1 MFFLTPAR
9 LTAPKA
15 PRRLPRAALL
25 AAAMVLSA
33 CAPRAE
39 WSLMNPSAPGA
50 DSGGAQFEVLAVT
63 TRARL
68 APDANIFTAARSAV
82 PGHALFAIAA
92 APGRASGQIMPP
104 ALVVERQ
111 AILTSRAALL
121 DRLAA
126 RPDMTDVGLFVHGY
140 NMNFPESLL
149 RTAQLAADDV
159 LPGAPV
165 LFAWPSE
172 ARMQG
177 YLHDRDSVTASRDAL
192 ADLLTDLARDRRLGR
207 IDVLAHSMGAW
218 LTVEALRQ
226 LRLAGRTDVLG
237 QLSVTLAA
245 PDIDVDVFAA
255 QMAVIGPM
263 RQPMKI
269 LVAPDD
275 RALILSSRISGE
287 RVRLGMMD
295 VADPRVGRIAAAYNI
310 AVIDISE
317 MQATDGLR
325 HDRYAGLGSA
335 ASPRTQVNDLR
346 RAGAYVVTA
355 VGGLVAAPFDVLE
368 GALSPD

>member
-1 MFFLTPAR
+1 MSFLTPLLALPGLPR
-9 LTAPKA
+9 LT
-15 PRRLPRAALL
+15 RVVLVAAVATL
-25 AAAMVLSA
+25 AA

-39 WSLMNPSAPGA
+39 YALLNPPAQEVAA
-50 DSGGAQFEVLAVT
+50 DARRLEVLAVT
-63 TRARL
+63 TRARKS
-68 APDANIFTAARSAV
+68 PDANIFTAGRSRVAD
-82 PGHALFAIAA
+82 HALFGIAA
-92 APGRASGQIMPP
+92 ARDRMPGEIAPP
-104 ALVVERQ
+104 ALAVERQ

-126 RPDMTDVGLFVHGY
+126 RPGQSEVGLFVHGY

-172 ARMQG
+172 ARVQG
-177 YLHDRDSVTASRDAL
+177 YLHDRDSVAVSRDAL
-192 ADLLTDLARDRRLGR
+192 AELLTDLARDRRLGR
-207 IDVLAHSMGAW
+207 VDVLAHSMGAW

-226 LRLAGRTDVLG
+226 LRLTGREDVLDR
-237 QLSVTLAA
+237 LSVTLAA
-245 PDIDVDVFAA
+245 PDIDADVFAG
-255 QMAVIGPM
+255 QMAVIGRM
-263 RQPMKI
+263 HQPMKI

-287 RVRLGMMD
+287 RLRLGMLD
-295 VADPRVGRIAAAYNI
+295 VSDPRVGQIASAYNI
-310 AVIDISE
+310 AVIDISG

-325 HDRYAGLGSA
+325 HDRYAGLGGA
-335 ASPRTQVNDLR
+335 AAPRSQVNDLR

-355 VGGLVAAPFDVLE
+355 VGGLVIAPFDVLE

>member
-1 MFFLTPAR
+1 MSFLNPLPALPGSPR
-9 LTAPKA
+9 LSRGVLLAVV
-15 PRRLPRAALL
+15 AAL
-25 AAAMVLSA
+25 AA

-39 WSLMNPSAPGA
+39 HALLNPPAQAIAA
-50 DSGGAQFEVLAVT
+50 DALRFEVLAVT
-63 TRARL
+63 TRARQS
-68 APDANIFTAARSAV
+68 PDANIFTSARSRTA
-82 PGHALFAIAA
+82 GHALFGIAA
-92 APGRASGQIMPP
+92 ARDRRPGEIAPP
-104 ALVVERQ
+104 ALAVERQ

-126 RPDMTDVGLFVHGY
+126 GRGRTDVGLFVHGY
-140 NMNFPESLL
+140 NLNFPESLL

-172 ARMQG
+172 ARVQG
-177 YLHDRDSVTASRDAL
+177 YLHDRDSVAASRDAL
-192 ADLLTDLARDRRLGR
+192 AELLTDLARDRRLGR
-207 IDVLAHSMGAW
+207 VDVLAHSMGAW

-226 LRLAGRTDVLG
+226 LRLSGRDDVLER
-237 QLSVTLAA
+237 LSVTLAA
-245 PDIDVDVFAA
+245 PDIDADVFAG
-255 QMAVIGPM
+255 QMAVIGRM

-287 RVRLGMMD
+287 RLRLGMLD
-295 VADPRVGRIAAAYNI
+295 VSDPRVGQITSAYNI
-310 AVIDISE
+310 AVIDISG

-325 HDRYAGLGSA
+325 HDRYAGLGGA
-335 ASPRTQVNDLR
+335 AAPRSQVADLR

-355 VGGLVAAPFDVLE
+355 VGGLVIAPFDVLE